1 MEVKAKNVSR
11 GDEINIVSDNVGVIA
26 NIILNE
32 LCSLDEVT
40 DAAATYKTEYD
51 FNIENQDEITKYIL
65 LSAAQQACDII
76 HGVRI
81 EIHTV
86 HITTYYDGFP
96 YNKISFYYYS

>member
-1 MEVKAKNVSR
+1 MEVKAKNISR
-11 GDEINIVSDNVGVIA
+11 GDEISIVSNNEELIA

-51 FNIENQDEITKYIL
+51 FDIENQNEITKYIL
-65 LSAAQQACDII
+65 ISAAQQTTTA
-76 HGVRI
+76 
-81 EIHTV
+81 IHTV

>member
-11 GDEINIVSDNVGVIA
+11 GDEINIVSDNEEVIA

-32 LCSLDEVT
+32 LCSLNEVT
-40 DAAATYKTEYD
+40 DGAATYKTEYD
-51 FNIENQDEITKYIL
+51 FNIKDPNKITKYIL
-65 LSAAQQACDII
+65 ISAAQQTTTA
-76 HGVRI
+76 
-81 EIHTV
+81 IHTV